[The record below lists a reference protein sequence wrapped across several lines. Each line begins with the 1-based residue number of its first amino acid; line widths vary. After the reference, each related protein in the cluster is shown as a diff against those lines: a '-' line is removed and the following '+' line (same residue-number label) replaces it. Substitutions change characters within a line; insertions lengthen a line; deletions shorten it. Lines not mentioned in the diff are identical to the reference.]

1 MKSVALQMAQAIRV
15 TGALGATAG
24 VLLFLVALFSKASF
38 GRIFGVVINGWRPNW
53 APRQLLWTKIG
64 RWAC

>member
-1 MKSVALQMAQAIRV
+1 MER
-15 TGALGATAG
+15 ATRGSGVLDAAAG

-38 GRIFGVVINGWRPNW
+38 EGIVTNRWRPTGLHGSCYG
-53 APRQLLWTKIG
+53 QKIG